1 MAQRKTP
8 RAQPRREGK
17 TAVESKNG
25 KSSER
30 GGGEGGGGTGTKY
43 SMFTWFVVLALLG
56 VWSSVAV
63 VYFEVVDYDSVMA
76 RAKQF
81 RMNFSEVLQGKLTAY
96 DTDGDGDFDVED
108 AKVLL
113 GLTKDGGGS
122 ANAESLEEVLN
133 ILAEE
138 GSDWIYGF
146 FTFLYDVV
154 SSPVERGEG
163 EEDKEVK
170 EQGKEATA
178 QMQEEGGGGETP
190 SDAEE
195 VKGVALDLQNLEA
208 GKPGR

>member
-8 RAQPRREGK
+8 KAQARKEGK

-25 KSSER
+25 KRPER
-30 GGGEGGGGTGTKY
+30 GGGGEGEGGGGGTKY

-63 VYFEVVDYDSVMA
+63 IYFEVVDYDSVI
-76 RAKQF
+76 
-81 RMNFSEVLQGKLTAY
+81 GKLTAY

-113 GLTKDGGGS
+113 GLTKDGGG
-122 ANAESLEEVLN
+122 NAESLEEVLN

-163 EEDKEVK
+163 EEGE
-170 EQGKEATA
+170 EATA
-178 QMQEEGGGGETP
+178 QAQEEVEEEGGQTP

-208 GKPGR
+208 GEPGR

>member
-1 MAQRKTP
+1 MAQRKNP
-8 RAQPRREGK
+8 RNHSKKEGK
-17 TAVESKNG
+17 TVPVESKNG
-25 KSSER
+25 KR
-30 GGGEGGGGTGTKY
+30 TEGGGGGDAGGGPKY
-43 SMFTWFVVLALLG
+43 SVFTWFVVLGLLG

-63 VYFEVVDYDSVMA
+63 VYFDIVDYDTVIA
-76 RAKQF
+76 RAKEF

-113 GLTKDGGGS
+113 GLTKDGSGS

-154 SSPVERGEG
+154 SSPLEPG
-163 EEDKEVK
+163 EEE
-170 EQGKEATA
+170 EAA
-178 QMQEEGGGGETP
+178 ASEMMEEEEGGTAS
-190 SDAEE
+190 SDDGE
-195 VKGVALDLQNLEA
+195 VKGVILDLQNQ
-208 GKPGR
+208 